1 MVICL
6 KTLTERMIDN
16 LLLEVSLTKL
26 LRELDSMILI
36 TMVGGRQTTRASL
49 KAKIIPMRR

>member
-6 KTLTERMIDN
+6 KTLTERMIVN